1 VQDYQAI
8 LKELSAVTEAVTKGD
23 LSKTLSGTSQGQ
35 LGDSKRTMN
44 NMTGILRH
52 FASEVT
58 RVTHEV
64 GTMGK
69 LGGQAS
75 FDGVEGTWK
84 ELTETVNNMA
94 EQLTH
99 QTRNV
104 ASVTTAV
111 ADGDMT
117 KLEMPAEAQGTLSL
131 LSCSQPQ
138 ARSASSQ

>member
-1 VQDYQAI
+1 VNDYH
-8 LKELSAVTEAVTKGD
+8 LVLEEMCAVTEAVAKGD
-23 LSKTLSGTSQGQ
+23 LSQTLSGTEQGE
-35 LGDSKRTMN
+35 LGNSKRTMN
-44 NMTGILRH
+44 NMTSTLRR

-69 LGGQAS
+69 LGGQARL
-75 FDGVEGTWK
+75 DGVEGTWK
-84 ELTETVNNMA
+84 KLTDTVNNMA

-111 ADGDMT
+111 ADGDMS
-117 KLEMPAEAQGTLSL
+117 KLVIPVEAQGMLSL
-131 LSCSQPQ
+131 V
-138 ARSASSQ
+138 

>member
-1 VQDYQAI
+1 M
-8 LKELSAVTEAVTKGD
+8 KEICTAAEAVARGD
-23 LSKTLSGTSQGQ
+23 LSKTISETSHGE
-35 LGDSKRTMN
+35 LGDPKRTMN
-44 NMTGILRH
+44 NMTDTLRR

-69 LGGQAS
+69 LGGQAR

-84 ELTETVNNMA
+84 DLTDTVNNMA

-111 ADGDMT
+111 ADGNMS
-117 KLEMPAEAQGTLSL
+117 KLKIPVEAQGMLSL
-131 LSCSQPQ
+131 LS
-138 ARSASSQ
+138 

>member
-1 VQDYQAI
+1 VKEYHVV
-8 LKELSAVTEAVTKGD
+8 LKEISAVTEAVAKGD
-23 LSKTLSGTSQGQ
+23 LSKTFRGTTQGDFGE
-35 LGDSKRTMN
+35 LKRTMN
-44 NMTGILRH
+44 NMTGTLRH
-52 FASEVT
+52 FASELT

-64 GTMGK
+64 GTMGE

-117 KLEMPAEAQGTLSL
+117 KLEVPVEARGTIFL
-131 LSCSQPQ
+131 LS
-138 ARSASSQ
+138 